1 MFPFDAPIAAIAGI
15 AIIATGYT
23 LFGVTGF
30 GASLI
35 TIPVLSHFYPLPF
48 VLVLA
53 GLLDLGSGL
62 VLGVQRRRDAAVSEL
77 RWLIPFAMLGA
88 ALGVTLLVSLP
99 RDASLLALGLFIG
112 GYAIYGLMERGAA
125 HGIGRGWAPLAGTLG
140 GIAGT
145 LFGIGGPPY
154 LIYLTRRID
163 DKGALRATMSV
174 MVIFSLVIRLV
185 AFAIA
190 GLILQPDLDVALVW
204 FLPAAAVGLW
214 MGNRIHLS
222 LPNAALLRVL
232 YGVLLA
238 CGLSLIA
245 RALLVE
251 G

>member
-1 MFPFDAPIAAIAGI
+1 VFPFDAPIAAIVGI
-15 AIIATGYT
+15 AIIVTGYT

-77 RWLIPFAMLGA
+77 RWLIPFAMFGA
-88 ALGVTLLVSLP
+88 ALGVTLLVNLP
-99 RDASLLALGLFIG
+99 RDASLLGLGMFIG
-112 GYAIYGLMERGAA
+112 GYAIYGLMERGAT
-125 HGIGRGWAPLAGTLG
+125 HGIGQGWAPLAGTLG

-145 LFGIGGPPY
+145 LFGMGGPPY
-154 LIYLTRRID
+154 LIYLTRRVN
-163 DKGALRATMSV
+163 DKNSLRATMSV

-190 GLILQPDLDVALVW
+190 GLLLQPDLDVALIW
-204 FLPAAAVGLW
+204 FLPAAAAGLW

-222 LPNAALLRVL
+222 LPNAVLLRVL
-232 YGVLLA
+232 YFVLLA
-238 CGLSLIA
+238 CGLSLIG
-245 RALLVE
+245 RALIA
-251 G
+251 GG